1 MNEYFLATSLLIVLA
16 LIEGFNGTNFAF
28 RAKHT
33 FRTFKLSYDDG
44 PGIVIQEFGVYSLR
58 LATAYLL
65 AAWEP
70 AWRGGMV
77 IAGIAINVF
86 AGAMHFLRARGIYF
100 GDAVQSSI
108 LRLAIP
114 PTSLPATKK
123 GSPIDCPNRQNTG
136 ESYR

>member
-44 PGIVIQEFGVYSLR
+44 PGIAIQEFGVYSLG

-77 IAGIAINVF
+77 LAGIAINVF
-86 AGAMHFLRARGIYF
+86 AGGMHFLRARGIYF
-100 GDAVQSSI
+100 GDAQPMLSRRSEGTQGLVHALVVGALI
-108 LRLAIP
+108 VV
-114 PTSLPATKK
+114 LP
-123 GSPIDCPNRQNTG
+123 
-136 ESYR
+136 

>member
-16 LIEGFNGTNFAF
+16 LIEGFNGANFAF

-44 PGIVIQEFGVYSLR
+44 PGTVIQEFGVYSLG

-77 IAGIAINVF
+77 LVGIAINVF
-86 AGAMHFLRARGIYF
+86 AGGMHFLRARGIYF
-100 GDAVQSSI
+100 GDAQPMLSRRSEGTQGLVHAFVVGALIFI
-108 LRLAIP
+108 LP
-114 PTSLPATKK
+114 
-123 GSPIDCPNRQNTG
+123 
-136 ESYR
+136 